1 MRGHR
6 SDFNEFNFKKGTM
19 GHECE
24 KILTVEKYEANRDMF
39 KVDSECTIHNFVGI
53 NFNIKCIQIIRE
65 LVEIISFESN
75 YLGSQLKKEIKNI
88 LDINI

>member
-6 SDFNEFNFKKGTM
+6 SDFNEFNFKKGAM
-19 GHECE
+19 GHKCE
-24 KILTVEKYEANRDMF
+24 KILTVGKYEADNDIF
-39 KVDSECTIHNFVGI
+39 KVNNECTIHNFVGI
-53 NFNIKCIQIIRE
+53 DFNVKCIQIIKE

-75 YLGSQLKKEIKNI
+75 YLGNKLKKEIKNI